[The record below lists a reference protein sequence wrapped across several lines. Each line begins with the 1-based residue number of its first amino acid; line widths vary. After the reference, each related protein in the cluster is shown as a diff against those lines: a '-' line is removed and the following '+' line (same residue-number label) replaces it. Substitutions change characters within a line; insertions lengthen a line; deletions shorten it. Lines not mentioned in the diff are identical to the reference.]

1 MKYYAGI
8 DLGGTNIAV
17 GIVDEEY
24 RIVGRAKKK
33 TNAPRPA
40 QEIADDM
47 AEATRL
53 AAADAG
59 LTLAQI
65 EWVGIGTP
73 GTVNQDTGEIE
84 YSNNLQFHRVH
95 MTRLIKERLGLS
107 VYIENDA
114 NAATYGEVL
123 AGAAKGV
130 RNVIGITLG
139 TGVGGGIIIDGKIYS
154 GTNFAGGEL
163 GHTVI
168 VYDGRP
174 CTCGRKG
181 CFEAYSS
188 ATGLITMT
196 REYLRDNS
204 NDGMWLY
211 CDHDITRVNGRT
223 AFDAM
228 RGGLA
233 SGRQVVAQYISY
245 LACGVINM
253 INIFQPDILFI
264 GGGISKEGETIL
276 APLRIIVEKERYTKN
291 SIKNTELVAAQLGN
305 DAGIIGAAFLGNL
318 YA

>member
-17 GIVDEEY
+17 GIVDEAY
-24 RIVGRAKKK
+24 QIVGKAKIK

-40 QEIADDM
+40 QDIADDM
-47 AEATRL
+47 DKATRQ
-53 AAADAG
+53 AVANAE
-59 LTLAQI
+59 LTLSQI

-73 GTVNQDTGEIE
+73 GTVNQDIGEIE
-84 YSNNLQFHRVH
+84 YTNNLQFYHVPMVR
-95 MTRLIKERLGLS
+95 MMKERLGLP
-107 VYIENDA
+107 VYMENDA
-114 NAATYGEVL
+114 NAATYGEAL

-130 RNVIGITLG
+130 KNVIGITLG

-154 GTNFAGGEL
+154 GSNFAGGEL

-168 VYDGRP
+168 VYDGRL

-181 CFEAYSS
+181 CFEAYAS
-188 ATGLITMT
+188 ATGLITTT
-196 REYLRDNS
+196 REYLTAHPG
-204 NDGMWLY
+204 DGMWLY
-211 CDHDITRVNGRT
+211 CDHDLARVNGRT

-228 RGGLA
+228 RAGLD
-233 SGRQVVAQYISY
+233 SGRQVVTQYLNY
-245 LACGVINM
+245 LGCGLANM
-253 INIFQPDILFI
+253 INIFQPDILFL

-276 APLRIIVEKERYTKN
+276 EPLRDYINKEMYTKD
-291 SIKNTELVAAQLGN
+291 SPKNAEIVTAQLGN

>member
-17 GIVDEEY
+17 GIVDEGY
-24 RIVGRAKKK
+24 RIVGKAKKK

-73 GTVNQDTGEIE
+73 GTVNQGTGEIE
-84 YSNNLQFHRVH
+84 YSNNLQFHRVA
-95 MTRLIKERLGLS
+95 MVRLMRERLGLS
-107 VYIENDA
+107 VYMENDA
-114 NAATYGEVL
+114 NAATYGEAL
-123 AGAAKGV
+123 AGAAQGV
-130 RNVIGITLG
+130 KNVIGITLG

-154 GTNFAGGEL
+154 GSNYAGGEL

-188 ATGLITMT
+188 ATGLIAMT
-196 REYLRDNS
+196 REYLS
-204 NDGMWLY
+204 EHPGDGMWLY
-211 CDHDITRVNGRT
+211 CDHDIARVNGRT

-228 RGGLA
+228 RGGVD
-233 SGRQVVAQYISY
+233 SGKQVVAQYISY
-245 LACGVINM
+245 LGCGIINM
-253 INIFQPDILFI
+253 INIFQPEILFV
-264 GGGISKEGETIL
+264 GGGISKEGETLL
-276 APLRIIVEKERYTKN
+276 APLREYVQKERYTKN
-291 SIKNTELVAAQLGN
+291 SLKNTEIVSAKLGN

>member
-40 QEIADDM
+40 QEIAGDM

-59 LTLAQI
+59 RTLDQI

-84 YSNNLQFHRVH
+84 YSNNLQFHRVP

-107 VYIENDA
+107 VYMENDA

-276 APLRIIVEKERYTKN
+276 APLRTIVEKERYTKN

>member
-53 AAADAG
+53 AVADAG

-84 YSNNLQFHRVH
+84 YSNNLQFHRVP
-95 MTRLIKERLGLS
+95 MARLIKERLGHS
-107 VYIENDA
+107 VYMENDA

-188 ATGLITMT
+188 ATGLIAMT
-196 REYLRDNS
+196 REYLRDNP

-233 SGRQVVAQYISY
+233 SGSKVVAQYISY

-253 INIFQPDILFI
+253 INIFQPEILFI

-276 APLRIIVEKERYTKN
+276 APLRTIVEKERYTKN